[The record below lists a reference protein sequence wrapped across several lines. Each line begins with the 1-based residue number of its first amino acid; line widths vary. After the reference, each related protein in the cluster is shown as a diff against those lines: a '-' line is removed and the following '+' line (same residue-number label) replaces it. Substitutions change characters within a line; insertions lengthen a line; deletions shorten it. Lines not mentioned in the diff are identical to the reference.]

1 MQSIFSKYSRYIGVL
16 ISVLLLWLLLSYC
29 SDIVSWLV
37 LAWVISL
44 LGSPLMKLMGRI
56 KYKGWTLP
64 SSFRA
69 LIVLVLFYG
78 AFGLFLYLFV
88 PVIVQQGRNLAGVDY
103 AAIMES
109 LEEPIAHFNDWLVER
124 GLTDGE
130 LSDYALTDTTQTPL
144 NNYNLNGQNDSLQQ
158 NVVTTTTINI
168 DSIIRATG
176 DTVTQTNIN
185 LNIAFD
191 GEQSQSK
198 YSHLYDTT
206 ALVHPSDSPTEQIR
220 KKLFQYISPS
230 QTITRA
236 VLFIVGFFGNFLVI
250 FSSVSFIAFFFL
262 KDEELFGRAI
272 KAAIPNKQMG
282 KTDTALTKIKHLL
295 TRYFSSILLQ
305 VSLILLYVSLLLSF
319 FGVPNSFL
327 IAFFAAILN
336 VIPYLGPL
344 IGASFAILV
353 TISSNLDADF
363 YVETLPM
370 LYKVAGVFFSM
381 QLLDGFVLQ
390 PYIFSNS
397 VSAHPLE
404 IFLVIITGAKLGGIT
419 GMVVAI
425 PLYTIIR
432 VIAAV
437 FLQEFKLVQKLTQSI
452 NEPDDDIPDIEEKVD
467 IEVIDVPPTDGIG

>member
-16 ISVLLLWLLLSYC
+16 ISVLIIWLLFSYF

-56 KYKGWTLP
+56 KYKDWTLP
-64 SSFRA
+64 SSLRA
-69 LIVLVLFYG
+69 LIVLILFYG
-78 AFGLFLYLFV
+78 TFGLFLYLFV

-109 LEEPIAHFNDWLVER
+109 LEEPTAHFNDWLVKR
-124 GLTDGE
+124 GFSEGE
-130 LSDYALTDTTQTPL
+130 LSGYSLSDTTQTSR
-144 NNYNLNGQNDSLQQ
+144 NNYSLNTENDSLSK
-158 NVVTTTTINI
+158 NMFTTTTINI

-191 GEQSQSK
+191 AEPSKSK
-198 YSHLYDTT
+198 YAQLYDTT
-206 ALVHPSDSPTEQIR
+206 AFVKPSDSPTEQIR

-230 QTITRA
+230 QVITRS
-236 VLFIVGFFGNFLVI
+236 VFFVVSFFGNFLVI

-282 KTDTALTKIKHLL
+282 KTDTALTKIKYLL

-319 FGVPNSFL
+319 FGIPNSFL

-336 VIPYLGPL
+336 VIPYVGPL
-344 IGASFAILV
+344 IGASFAMLV
-353 TISSNLDADF
+353 TVSSNLDADF

-404 IFLVIITGAKLGGIT
+404 IFLVIIIGAKLGGIT

-467 IEVIDVPPTDGIG
+467 IEVIDVPSADDMV